1 MKKHQQAVRF
11 ATAIALCVARLLLAQ
26 SAAASEGESLEF
38 HRHHVGV
45 FLGGGSRPQPTGD
58 TLNGFAGGVDYE
70 YRFSRWVGVGGL
82 VEAASGDLRDAV
94 VAGVVFAHPW
104 KGLLFGV
111 GLGAEISSHSTEF
124 VARLGAAYQFPIGE
138 RFTIAPTF
146 DVDLVHGKPTYIYG
160 ITFGVGF

>member
-1 MKKHQQAVRF
+1 LRKLQQAVRF
-11 ATAIALCVARLLLAQ
+11 AAGIALCAAWLLLAQ
-26 SAAASEGESLEF
+26 SAGANGIEDHEF

-58 TLNGFAGGVDYE
+58 TDHGFAGGVDYE
-70 YRFSRWVGVGGL
+70 YRFSRWVGVGAL

-94 VAGVVFAHPW
+94 VAGLVFAHPW
-104 KGLLFGV
+104 KGSLFAV
-111 GLGAEISSHSTEF
+111 GLGAEISSQSTEF

-146 DVDLVHGKPTYIYG
+146 SVDLVHAEPTYLYG
-160 ITFGVGF
+160 ITLGVGF